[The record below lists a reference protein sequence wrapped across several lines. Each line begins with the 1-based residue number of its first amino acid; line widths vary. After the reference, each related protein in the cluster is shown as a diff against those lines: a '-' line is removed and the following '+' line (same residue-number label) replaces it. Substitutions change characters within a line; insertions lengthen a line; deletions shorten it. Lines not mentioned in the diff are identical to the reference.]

1 MRSPRPTILALAAAG
16 LVVAARPA
24 RAAGGGGAT
33 GESLV
38 IVLLLLVVLAAAYL
52 LTHFVVNR
60 LQQRFLLVT
69 GIEYVVLGALLWPAL
84 GDVDPATKLAPAV
97 AFAVGWIGLLR
108 GTEQSIE
115 LLQKSPRFSLRL
127 AALELVLTFSLVT
140 AGSLL
145 LLSQLVDAPE
155 RELLTVAATL
165 GIAGVAGS
173 TSAAEVV
180 SARYRHLAD
189 GLLPVLRRAARY
201 TELAAILGWGV
212 LLAVFHDLPLDAPV
226 ILGPSDW
233 VLVTLGLGVGLGWLF
248 SAFMGEERDE
258 HVRFLAMVGIIS
270 LATGAALFLDLS
282 GMAVNLVLGI
292 LLANTAQGAGLHDT
306 LVRTQKPLV
315 LMMLVLAG
323 VLWRPVPLVDGLLV
337 TGAVVGLRLVGRL
350 LGGWL
355 ASSGTPLR
363 GDLGRGTLSQGEV
376 ALAIALS
383 LRLVLEASPLVDL
396 AFTAILGSVLIF
408 ELAAPRMLKSLLVDA
423 GELRQDHDLGGG
435 QGASAG
441 EQAG

>member
-1 MRSPRPTILALAAAG
+1 MRSPRPSILALTVAG

-24 RAAGGGGAT
+24 RAAGGGAVS

-38 IVLLLLVVLAAAYL
+38 IVVLLLGVLAAAYL

-69 GIEYVVLGALLWPAL
+69 GVEYVVLGALLWPAL
-84 GDVDPATKLAPAV
+84 GDLDPATKLAPAV

-108 GTEQSIE
+108 GTEQSFE
-115 LLQKSPRFSLRL
+115 LIQASPRFSVRV
-127 AALELVLTFSLVT
+127 AALDLALTMVLVT
-140 AGSLL
+140 VGSWL
-145 LLSQLVDAPE
+145 LLSRLVDAPDRLVLE
-155 RELLTVAATL
+155 VSAAL
-165 GIAGVAGS
+165 GIAGAAGS

-189 GLLPVLRRAARY
+189 GLLPVLRRSARFS
-201 TELAAILGWGV
+201 ELAAILGWGV
-212 LLAVFHDLPLDAPV
+212 VLAVFHDLPIDAPV
-226 ILGPSDW
+226 VLGPSDW

-258 HVRFLAMVGIIS
+258 NVRFLAMVGIIS

-282 GMAVNLVLGI
+282 GMAVNLVLGM
-292 LLANTAQGAGLHDT
+292 LLANTAQGAGLHET

-323 VLWRPVPLVDGLLV
+323 VLWRPVPLFDGLVL
-337 TGAVVGLRLVGRL
+337 TGALVGLRLVGKL

-363 GDLGRGTLSQGEV
+363 GDLGRGALSQGEV

-383 LRLVLEASPLVDL
+383 IRLVLAPSPLVDL
-396 AFTAILGSVLIF
+396 AFTAILASVLIF

-423 GELRQDHDLGGG
+423 GELRQDHDLGERAAGG
-435 QGASAG
+435 A
-441 EQAG
+441 